1 MYPVAREKLEPEENR
16 IGECQETQVIADVES
31 AVTKNAIYEVREVR
45 IGLNSNNFPRTLGG
59 AFTGEIILLPTAK
72 RLSML
77 KIQEHGPIA
86 EMIIING
93 TALAKAVMGKA
104 TRSGLNKNILNVFL
118 RYRAG
123 CLQVLGLRCKREVI
137 TFEGEGGSGPDP
149 RGLLW

>member
-1 MYPVAREKLEPEENR
+1 M
-16 IGECQETQVIADVES
+16 
-31 AVTKNAIYEVREVR
+31 R

-72 RLSML
+72 KLSML

-137 TFEGEGGSGPDP
+137 TFGGGGGSGPDP
-149 RGLLW
+149 RG